1 MSGPDVSRGLSEMQ
15 SSTRNI
21 VATLDEYEKFEGR
34 LELTSNLPQ
43 ERKSA
48 EITRGRIKD
57 VMHLVHEY
65 VLNDGLSRI
74 KEICLPRSLS
84 ALIGPQQKFFLLA
97 NHPILC
103 GLYGFRM
110 KIKFQRVTIQTYKWQ
125 ELLLA
130 TIHLYNA
137 FSIEGGL
144 IPYWKRMEDLLRLW
158 GKKSFFRAEPP
169 SEFHQAYRYLQHEK
183 GVPLGALAPNS
194 RVQAGRTW
202 QPPRDSNKFRYTG
215 PFDQLITL
223 FYGEQSVDERSS
235 VDHFRV
241 LLDNAQDNKEKSE
254 SQDDLSGPQ
263 TFKEQIQRLF
273 LANEEKLNF
282 NLIYMYRLC
291 ARLLR
296 NLAAQS
302 SDEFK
307 WRRELKGGIELWF
320 HAVDFPMWILE
331 DINSKNPDTRM
342 SGSSKLDDAR
352 MYTARFVGVV
362 EQLEA
367 TGYLPNSTHSAVTEE
382 SCHLQ
387 ANDEGGSNAV
397 TREDGPIL
405 PGDTNTD
412 VAINQEENE
421 HPISGDSVKVG
432 DSAVTPTDGS
442 EAEGSVH
449 DVRIES
455 QNPLVKLHKV
465 IADEPGWKRY
475 YFPRIKG
482 HPTAAKRAEIKAE
495 VQVVYLNDP
504 SDYGKQWVEST
515 VDQIWAYRG
524 AEEA

>member
-48 EITRGRIKD
+48 ERTRGRIKD

-103 GLYGFRM
+103 GLYEFRM
-110 KIKFQRVTIQTYKWQ
+110 KINFQRVTIQTYKWQ
-125 ELLLA
+125 ELLLG

-137 FSIEGGL
+137 FSIEGGF

-169 SEFHQAYRYLQHEK
+169 SDFHQAYRYLQHEK

-202 QPPRDSNKFRYTG
+202 QPPRDFNKFRYTG
-215 PFDQLITL
+215 LFDQLITL

-263 TFKEQIQRLF
+263 TFKEQIHGLF

-282 NLIYMYRLC
+282 DLIYMYRLC

-296 NLAAQS
+296 NLAARS
-302 SDEFK
+302 SNELK
-307 WRRELKGGIELWF
+307 RRWEHKGGIELWS
-320 HAVDFPMWILE
+320 HAVEFPLCVLE
-331 DINSKNPDTRM
+331 DIISIYPDTNL
-342 SGSSKLDDAR
+342 SGYSKLGEAR
-352 MYTARFVGVV
+352 RYTTVFVGVV
-362 EQLEA
+362 ERLEA
-367 TGYLPNSTHSAVTEE
+367 GGHLPNFTHSPVTGET
-382 SCHLQ
+382 CDLQ
-387 ANDEGGSNAV
+387 ADDGEGLNTV
-397 TREDGPIL
+397 TKEDGPIL

-421 HPISGDSVKVG
+421 HPNSGDSVKVG

-449 DVRIES
+449 HVRIES

-475 YFPRIKG
+475 YFPSSKG
-482 HPTAAKRAEIKAE
+482 HPTAAKRAEIEAE
-495 VQVVYLNDP
+495 VQAVYPNDP

>member
-21 VATLDEYEKFEGR
+21 VATLDEYERFEGR
-34 LELTSNLPQ
+34 LELTSNLPRQ
-43 ERKSA
+43 RKSA
-48 EITRGRIKD
+48 EMTLLQIGG
-57 VMHLVHEY
+57 VMHLVREY
-65 VLNDGLSRI
+65 VLDDGLSRI
-74 KEICLPRSLS
+74 KEICFPRSLS
-84 ALIGPQQKFFLLA
+84 ALIGPQQKCFLLA

-103 GLYGFRM
+103 GLYEFRM
-110 KIKFQRVTIQTYKWQ
+110 KTHFQRVTMITHKWQ

-130 TIHLYNA
+130 AVHLYKA
-137 FSIEGGL
+137 FSIEDGL
-144 IPYWKRMEDLLRLW
+144 IPHWERMEELLRIW
-158 GKKSFFRAEPP
+158 DTRSFFGGAPP
-169 SEFHQAYRYLQHEK
+169 SDFHQAYRYLQHEK
-183 GVPLGALAPNS
+183 GVPLSALAPNA

-202 QPPRDSNKFRYTG
+202 QPPRDFNRFRYTG

-241 LLDNAQDNKEKSE
+241 LLDKAQDHKEKSG
-254 SQDDLSGPQ
+254 SQDDISGPQ
-263 TFKEQIQRLF
+263 TFKERIHGLF

-296 NLAAQS
+296 NLAAKY
-302 SDEFK
+302 SDELK
-307 WRRELKGGIELWF
+307 RRWEHKGGIELWS
-320 HAVDFPMWILE
+320 HAVEFPLCVLE
-331 DINSKNPDTRM
+331 DIISIYPDTNL
-342 SGSSKLDDAR
+342 SGYSKLDDAR

-367 TGYLPNSTHSAVTEE
+367 IGYLPNSAHSAVTEE
-382 SCHLQ
+382 SYHLQ
-387 ANDEGGSNAV
+387 ANDGGGSNAV

-405 PGDTNTD
+405 REDTNTD
-412 VAINQEENE
+412 VDINQEENE
-421 HPISGDSVKVG
+421 HPPSSDSAKVG
-432 DSAVTPTDGS
+432 ESAVRPTDGS

-455 QNPLVKLHKV
+455 QNPLDKPHQV

-475 YFPRIKG
+475 YFPRTNGK
-482 HPTAAKRAEIKAE
+482 PTAAKRAEIKAE
-495 VQVVYLNDP
+495 VQAVYPNDP

-524 AEEA
+524 AEEK